1 VIEREEP
8 LGFEQRSDELE
19 GQAEQLEQQRDK
31 VGGRIEEAKRD
42 WDAKKSDS
50 SVPGA
55 VEDDLGVDE
64 DARDPGEGSDAS
76 DDSGERDESDDA
88 PRSGDQSEAGQ

>member
-1 VIEREEP
+1 MEREEP
-8 LGFEQRSDELE
+8 MEFERRSGELE
-19 GQAEQLEQQRDK
+19 GQAERLEQQSDR

-42 WDAKKSDS
+42 WEAKKSDS

-64 DARDPGEGSDAS
+64 EISGEAGEPSES
-76 DDSGERDESDDA
+76 DDSKDA
-88 PRSGDQSEAGQ
+88 PRSGEQSEGGQ

>member
-1 VIEREEP
+1 VIEPEER
-8 LGFEQRSDELE
+8 LEFEQRSDEFE
-19 GQAEQLEQQRDK
+19 GQAERLEQQRDK

-64 DARDPGEGSDAS
+64 HARDPGEDSDVS
-76 DDSGERDESDDA
+76 EEPGERDESDDA